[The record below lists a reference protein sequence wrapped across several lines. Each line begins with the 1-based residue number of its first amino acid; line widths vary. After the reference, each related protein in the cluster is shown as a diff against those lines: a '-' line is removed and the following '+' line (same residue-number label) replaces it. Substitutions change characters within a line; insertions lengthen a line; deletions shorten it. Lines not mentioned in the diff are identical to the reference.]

1 MVENNNFNNVDNQE
15 EGGINLVEWFFKCL
29 NKWHWFVISIVA
41 CIAVAYV
48 YTRYQTPQYN
58 ISASVLIKEKDKR
71 SGQAD
76 ALMAMQDMGMFSVT
90 SSFDNELEI
99 LKSRTLVKSVVTDLK
114 LYINNYK
121 DNKFGYSTPLYHNE
135 PVTVFITPEDAVRF
149 EKGARLETTIRTNG
163 KLSVKLEYEIGE
175 QEYEFDYEYEQ
186 LPAVVS
192 TDYGVI
198 TLTRPANAQELKED
212 YKMITTISSPV
223 AVARSY
229 SKNLSV
235 TATSKMTTIANVSLQ
250 NSVKKRGEDFINK
263 LVEIYNK
270 EANDEKNIVAQKTAE
285 FIEERIVVINEE
297 LESTDN
303 LIATFKQRSGLTDLQ
318 SEAQLALQENSRY
331 QQLYTDRVHLH
342 KHLHR
347 IFHTA
352 ILLLLQW

>member
-121 DNKFGYSTPLYHNE
+121 DNKFGYNTPLYHNE
-135 PVTVFITPEDAVRF
+135 PLTVFITPEDAVRF

-163 KLSVKLEYEIGE
+163 KISVKLEYEIGD

-186 LPAVVS
+186 LPAVIS
-192 TDYGVI
+192 TGMESIFSGAY
-198 TLTRPANAQELKED
+198 
-212 YKMITTISSPV
+212 M
-223 AVARSY
+223 
-229 SKNLSV
+229 
-235 TATSKMTTIANVSLQ
+235 NVSI
-250 NSVKKRGEDFINK
+250 EF
-263 LVEIYNK
+263 
-270 EANDEKNIVAQKTAE
+270 TA
-285 FIEERIVVINEE
+285 
-297 LESTDN
+297 
-303 LIATFKQRSGLTDLQ
+303 
-318 SEAQLALQENSRY
+318 
-331 QQLYTDRVHLH
+331 
-342 KHLHR
+342 
-347 IFHTA
+347 
-352 ILLLLQW
+352 